1 MQNNNNDNDIL
12 FEEDTHTYTRNG
24 ANYISV
30 TTLLKN
36 YGLSAQ
42 YSAQIPNAVMKQ
54 AATRGTNVHK
64 ALENFIKQGIV
75 DTTINEVVTFEKYIT
90 NQNIDLQLAVS
101 EEVVYNNKYLIAG
114 TIDFQYFDS
123 TNTYVIADFKTTS
136 SIHWE
141 SVAWQ
146 LSIYNYIKCNGDLLE
161 YYTNKLLVYHMRN
174 TKLSVREVPLI
185 DFTEVEKLLQ
195 ANLMNAPYTYHP
207 DLSKII
213 SKSEGVVLQQLCEE
227 IEQYTT
233 ILKELQAK
241 KEKLTQKIMNNMVA
255 TSTPAF
261 ITNGLKIT
269 YSPVVPVEKLDGKK
283 VKQFCEQNNID
294 YSQFISIS
302 NRKETLYIKPVKQ
315 GDTGICLDTVN
326 PLEFAQ
332 GVCDPLT
339 SFELEEDATS
349 EVKTSMTTPGTFI
362 SGRKWTGIKPTLEP
376 LKIFADPIID
386 SIKPDPKPAY
396 TVYNEL
402 DVDMIYDALTNKEDE
417 DNGQ

>member
-1 MQNNNNDNDIL
+1 MQNNNDIL
-12 FEEDTHTYTRNG
+12 FEEDNHTYTRNG

-36 YGLSAQ
+36 YGLSAH
-42 YSAQIPNAVMKQ
+42 YSAQIPDAIMKQ

-64 ALENFIKQGIV
+64 ALENFIKQGII

-90 NQNIDLQLAVS
+90 NQNIDLQLAIS
-101 EEVVYNNKYLIAG
+101 EEVVYNDKYLIAG

-146 LSIYNYIKCNGDLLE
+146 LSIYNYIKCNGNLLE
-161 YYTNKLLVYHMRN
+161 YYTNKLMVYHMRG

-195 ANLMNAPYTYHP
+195 ANLINAPYTYHP

-213 SKSEGVVLQQLCEE
+213 SNSEGVVLQQLCEE

-255 TSTPAF
+255 TSTPVF

-315 GDTGICLDTVN
+315 GDSVMSTGKL
-326 PLEFAQ
+326 
-332 GVCDPLT
+332 DPLNNSIEYAHGVYDPLN
-339 SFELEEDATS
+339 SFEQEEDTAQENTIVSGKKWNGLKAT
-349 EVKTSMTTPGTFI
+349 
-362 SGRKWTGIKPTLEP
+362 IKPFTPFEES
-376 LKIFADPIID
+376 IIN
-386 SIKPDPKPAY
+386 SINPDPKPAY
-396 TVYNEL
+396 VSYSTS
-402 DVDMIYDALTNKEDE
+402 DVDALFETISTEDKN
-417 DNGQ
+417 NGK

>member
-1 MQNNNNDNDIL
+1 MQNNNDIL

-24 ANYISV
+24 SNYISV

-36 YGLSAQ
+36 YGLSAH
-42 YSAQIPNAVMKQ
+42 YSAQIPDAVLKQ

-64 ALENFIKQGIV
+64 ALENFIKYGIV
-75 DTTINEVVTFEKYIT
+75 DNTINEVVTFEKYIT
-90 NQNIDLQLAVS
+90 NQNVDIQLAIS
-101 EEVVYNNKYLIAG
+101 EEVVYNDKYLIAG

-146 LSIYNYIKCNGDLLE
+146 LSIYNYMKCNGDLLE
-161 YYTNKLLVYHMRN
+161 YYTNKLMVYHMRD

-185 DFTEVEKLLQ
+185 DFSEVEKLLQ

-213 SKSEGVVLQQLCEE
+213 SNSEGVVLQQLCEE

-233 ILKELQAK
+233 ILEELKEK
-241 KEKLTQKIMNNMVA
+241 KNKLTQKIMNNMVA

-269 YSPVVPVEKLDGKK
+269 YSPASTVEKIDGKK

-302 NRKETLYIKPVKQ
+302 NRKETLYIKPTK
-315 GDTGICLDTVN
+315 
-326 PLEFAQ
+326 
-332 GVCDPLT
+332 
-339 SFELEEDATS
+339 
-349 EVKTSMTTPGTFI
+349 PG
-362 SGRKWTGIKPTLEP
+362 G
-376 LKIFADPIID
+376 
-386 SIKPDPKPAY
+386 
-396 TVYNEL
+396 
-402 DVDMIYDALTNKEDE
+402 
-417 DNGQ
+417 NGNGE

>member
-1 MQNNNNDNDIL
+1 MQNNNDIL

-24 ANYISV
+24 SNYISV

-36 YGLSAQ
+36 YGLSAH
-42 YSAQIPNAVMKQ
+42 YSSQIPDAVLKQ

-64 ALENFIKQGIV
+64 ALENFIKHGIV
-75 DTTINEVVTFEKYIT
+75 DTTINEVVTFEKYII
-90 NQNIDLQLAVS
+90 NQNVDIQLAIS
-101 EEVVYNNKYLIAG
+101 EEVVYNDKYLIAG

-161 YYTNKLLVYHMRN
+161 YYTNKLMVYHMRD

-213 SKSEGVVLQQLCEE
+213 SNSEGVVLQQLCEE

-233 ILKELQAK
+233 ILEELKEK
-241 KEKLTQKIMNNMVA
+241 KNKLTQKIMNNMVA

-269 YSPVVPVEKLDGKK
+269 YSPASTVEKIDGKK

-302 NRKETLYIKPVKQ
+302 NRKETLYIKPTKHGDDDVRLCTTNPVEYLQ
-315 GDTGICLDTVN
+315 G
-326 PLEFAQ
+326 A
-332 GVCDPLT
+332 CDPLST
-339 SFELEEDATS
+339 FEQEED
-349 EVKTSMTTPGTFI
+349 TTPGFKGGTII
-362 SGRKWTGIKPTLEP
+362 SGRKWNGFKGLSIEP
-376 LKIFADPIID
+376 FMPFAI
-386 SIKPDPKPAY
+386 SKA
-396 TVYNEL
+396 
-402 DVDMIYDALTNKEDE
+402 EDE
-417 DNGQ
+417 NNGE

>member
-1 MQNNNNDNDIL
+1 MQNNNDIL

-24 ANYISV
+24 TNYISV

-36 YGLSAQ
+36 YGLSAH
-42 YSAQIPNAVMKQ
+42 YSAQIPDAVLKQ

-64 ALENFIKQGIV
+64 ALENFIKHGIV
-75 DTTINEVVTFEKYIT
+75 DTTINEVVTFEKYII
-90 NQNIDLQLAVS
+90 NQNVDIQLAIS
-101 EEVVYNNKYLIAG
+101 EEVVYNDKYLIAG

-161 YYTNKLLVYHMRN
+161 YYTNKLMVYHMRD

-195 ANLMNAPYTYHP
+195 ANLMNAPYSYHP

-213 SKSEGVVLQQLCEE
+213 SNSEGVVLQQLCEE

-233 ILKELQAK
+233 ILEELKEK
-241 KEKLTQKIMNNMVA
+241 KNKLTQKIMNNMVA

-269 YSPVVPVEKLDGKK
+269 YSPASTVEKIDGKK

-302 NRKETLYIKPVKQ
+302 NRKETLYIKHTKQ
-315 GDTGICLDTVN
+315 TDDDVRLDTINLNNIVGYPN
-326 PLEFAQ
+326 
-332 GVCDPLT
+332 GVCDPLN
-339 SFELEEDATS
+339 SFEQEEDATS
-349 EVKTSMTTPGTFI
+349 EVKTSMTTPGAFI
-362 SGRKWTGIKPTLEP
+362 SGRKWTGFKPTVEP
-376 LKIFADPIID
+376 LMPFAI
-386 SIKPDPKPAY
+386 SK
-396 TVYNEL
+396 E
-402 DVDMIYDALTNKEDE
+402 EDE
-417 DNGQ
+417 NNGE

>member
-1 MQNNNNDNDIL
+1 MQNNNDIL

-36 YGLSAQ
+36 YGLSAH
-42 YSAQIPNAVMKQ
+42 YSAQIPDAVMKQ

-64 ALENFIKQGIV
+64 ALENFIKYGIV
-75 DTTINEVVTFEKYIT
+75 DNTINEVVTFEKYIT
-90 NQNIDLQLAVS
+90 NQNVDIQLAIS
-101 EEVVYNNKYLIAG
+101 EEVVYNDKYLIAG

-146 LSIYNYIKCNGDLLE
+146 LSIYNYMKCNGDLLE
-161 YYTNKLLVYHMRN
+161 YYTNKLMVYHMRD

-195 ANLMNAPYTYHP
+195 ANLINAPYTYHP

-213 SKSEGVVLQQLCEE
+213 SNSEGVVLQQLCEE

-233 ILKELQAK
+233 ILEELQAK
-241 KEKLTQKIMNNMVA
+241 KEKLKQKIMNNMVA

-269 YSPVVPVEKLDGKK
+269 YSPASTVEKLDSKK
-283 VKQFCEQNNID
+283 VKDFCKQNNID

-302 NRKETLYIKPVKQ
+302 NRKETLYIKPTKQ
-315 GDTGICLDTVN
+315 ADDEVCLDTTN
-326 PLEFAQ
+326 PVEYLQ
-332 GVCDPLT
+332 GVCDPIGD
-339 SFELEEDATS
+339 LERIDS
-349 EVKTSMTTPGTFI
+349 LTPGFKKI
-362 SGRKWTGIKPTLEP
+362 VSERKWDGMKETVEP
-376 LKIFADPIID
+376 FIPFKI
-386 SIKPDPKPAY
+386 
-396 TVYNEL
+396 
-402 DVDMIYDALTNKEDE
+402 TNTEDKDDGE
-417 DNGQ
+417 

>member
-1 MQNNNNDNDIL
+1 MQNNNDDILSSSMDIL

-36 YGLSAQ
+36 YGLSAH
-42 YSAQIPNAVMKQ
+42 YSAQIPDAVMKH
-54 AATRGTNVHK
+54 AATRGKNVHK

-90 NQNIDLQLAVS
+90 NQNIDLQLAIS
-101 EEVVYNNKYLIAG
+101 EEVVYNDKYLIAG

-146 LSIYNYIKCNGDLLE
+146 LSIYNYMKCNGDLLE
-161 YYTNKLLVYHMRN
+161 YYTNKLMVYHMRD

-185 DFTEVEKLLQ
+185 DFSEVEKLLQ

-213 SKSEGVVLQQLCEE
+213 SNSEGVVLQQLCEE
-227 IEQYTT
+227 IKQYTT

-241 KEKLTQKIMNNMVA
+241 KEKLTQKIMHNMVA

-269 YSPVVPVEKLDGKK
+269 YSPVVPVEKLDSKK

-302 NRKETLYIKPVKQ
+302 NRKETLYIKPTKQ
-315 GDTGICLDTVN
+315 EDDVVHLGTVN
-326 PLEFAQ
+326 PVKYIQ
-332 GVCDPLT
+332 GVCDPLS
-339 SFELEEDATS
+339 SFVQEDKTS
-349 EVKTSMTTPGTFI
+349 EVKTSMTTPGAFI

-376 LKIFADPIID
+376 FMPFEISKA
-386 SIKPDPKPAY
+386 
-396 TVYNEL
+396 
-402 DVDMIYDALTNKEDE
+402 EDE
-417 DNGQ
+417 NNGK

>member
-1 MQNNNNDNDIL
+1 MQNNNDDILSSSMDIL

-36 YGLSAQ
+36 YGLSAH
-42 YSAQIPNAVMKQ
+42 YSAQIPDAVLKQ

-64 ALENFIKQGIV
+64 ALENFIKHGVV
-75 DTTINEVVTFEKYIT
+75 DTTINEVVTFEKYII
-90 NQNIDLQLAVS
+90 NQNVDIQLAIS
-101 EEVVYNNKYLIAG
+101 EEVVYNDKYLIAG

-146 LSIYNYIKCNGDLLE
+146 LSIYNYMKCNGDLLE
-161 YYTNKLLVYHMRN
+161 YYTNKLMVYHMRD

-195 ANLMNAPYTYHP
+195 ANLMNAPYSYHP

-213 SKSEGVVLQQLCEE
+213 SNSEGVVLQQLCEE

-233 ILKELQAK
+233 ILEELKEK
-241 KEKLTQKIMNNMVA
+241 KNKLTQKIMNNMVA

-269 YSPVVPVEKLDGKK
+269 YSPASIVEKIDSKK

-302 NRKETLYIKPVKQ
+302 NRKETLYIKHTKQ
-315 GDTGICLDTVN
+315 TDDDVRLDTVN
-326 PLEFAQ
+326 PNSIV
-332 GVCDPLT
+332 GYPNRVCDPLS
-339 SFELEEDATS
+339 SFEQEEDATS
-349 EVKTSMTTPGTFI
+349 EVKTSMTTPGVFI
-362 SGRKWTGIKPTLEP
+362 SGRKWTGFKPTVEP
-376 LKIFADPIID
+376 LMPFAI
-386 SIKPDPKPAY
+386 SK
-396 TVYNEL
+396 E
-402 DVDMIYDALTNKEDE
+402 EDE
-417 DNGQ
+417 NNGE

>member
-1 MQNNNNDNDIL
+1 MQNNNDIL

-42 YSAQIPNAVMKQ
+42 YSAQIPDAVMKQ

-64 ALENFIKQGIV
+64 ALENFIKYGIV
-75 DTTINEVVTFEKYIT
+75 DNTINEVVTFEKYIT
-90 NQNIDLQLAVS
+90 NQNVDIQLAIS
-101 EEVVYNNKYLIAG
+101 EEVVYNDKYLIAG

-161 YYTNKLLVYHMRN
+161 YYTNKLMVYHMRD

-195 ANLMNAPYTYHP
+195 ANLINAPYTYHP

-213 SKSEGVVLQQLCEE
+213 SNSEGVVLQQLCEE

-241 KEKLTQKIMNNMVA
+241 KEKLAQKIMYNMVA

-269 YSPVVPVEKLDGKK
+269 YSPVVPVEKLDSKK

-302 NRKETLYIKPVKQ
+302 NRKETLYIKPTKQ
-315 GDTGICLDTVN
+315 SDDVVYLGTAN
-326 PLEFAQ
+326 PLEYIQ
-332 GVCDPLT
+332 GVCDPIGD
-339 SFELEEDATS
+339 FEQEE
-349 EVKTSMTTPGTFI
+349 GTAPMFQNYTASSGAFI
-362 SGRKWTGIKPTLEP
+362 SGRKWTGINTC
-376 LKIFADPIID
+376 
-386 SIKPDPKPAY
+386 IKPFKPFDEPINSTRIDTNPAY
-396 TVYNEL
+396 VNYTKL
-402 DVDMIYDALTNKEDE
+402 DVDTICRALSNKEDE

>member
-1 MQNNNNDNDIL
+1 MQNNNDIL

-24 ANYISV
+24 SNYISV

-36 YGLSAQ
+36 YGLSAH
-42 YSAQIPNAVMKQ
+42 YSTQIPDAVMKQ
-54 AATRGTNVHK
+54 AAARGTNVHK
-64 ALENFIKQGIV
+64 ALENFIKYGIV
-75 DTTINEVVTFEKYIT
+75 DNTINEVVTFEKYII
-90 NQNIDLQLAVS
+90 NQNVDIQLAIS
-101 EEVVYNNKYLIAG
+101 EEVVYNDKYLIAG

-146 LSIYNYIKCNGDLLE
+146 LSIYNYMKCNGDLLE
-161 YYTNKLLVYHMRN
+161 YYTNKLMVYHMRD

-195 ANLMNAPYTYHP
+195 ANLINAPYTYHP

-213 SKSEGVVLQQLCEE
+213 SNSEGVVLQQLCEE

-233 ILKELQAK
+233 ILEELQAK
-241 KEKLTQKIMNNMVA
+241 KEKLKQKIMNNMIA

-269 YSPVVPVEKLDGKK
+269 YSPASTVEKLDSKK
-283 VKQFCEQNNID
+283 VKDFCKQNNID

-302 NRKETLYIKPVKQ
+302 NRKETLYIKPTKQ
-315 GDTGICLDTVN
+315 ADDEVRLETIN
-326 PLEFAQ
+326 PVEYLQ
-332 GVCDPLT
+332 GVCDPIGD
-339 SFELEEDATS
+339 LERLDNL
-349 EVKTSMTTPGTFI
+349 TPGFKKI
-362 SGRKWTGIKPTLEP
+362 VSERKWDGMKETVEP
-376 LKIFADPIID
+376 FMPFKI
-386 SIKPDPKPAY
+386 
-396 TVYNEL
+396 
-402 DVDMIYDALTNKEDE
+402 TNTEDK
-417 DNGQ
+417 DDGK